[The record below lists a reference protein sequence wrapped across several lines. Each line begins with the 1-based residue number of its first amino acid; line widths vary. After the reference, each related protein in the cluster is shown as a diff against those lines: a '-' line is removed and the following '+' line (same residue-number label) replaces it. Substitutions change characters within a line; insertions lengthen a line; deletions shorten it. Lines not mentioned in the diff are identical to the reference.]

1 MRGGEYWG
9 VNFASK
15 SYSPET
21 QAMEQKWSQHI
32 GGAAASLWGLCRSLE
47 GLWVFR
53 DGTLGSQQE
62 HYGLV

>member
-1 MRGGEYWG
+1 MLRAPLRSRDRKEMRGGEYWG

-47 GLWVFR
+47 GLWVF
-53 DGTLGSQQE
+53 
-62 HYGLV
+62 